1 MSTQALSLSPYRV
14 TDNSRLHTGEH
25 QDLRNQ
31 EVTHMK
37 PIQARI
43 ADKVN
48 VQKTPMRS
56 SSGTTARPNRADVT
70 ARKPLQQYQKILH
83 SRQNGVLTRWLP

>member
-14 TDNSRLHTGEH
+14 TDNRRLYTGKH
-25 QDLRNQ
+25 QVLRNQ
-31 EVTHMK
+31 EATHMK

-48 VQKTPMRS
+48 VRKTPMRS
-56 SSGTTARPNRADVT
+56 SNGTTARPNRADVT
-70 ARKPLQQYQKILH
+70 ARKPLQQY
-83 SRQNGVLTRWLP
+83 